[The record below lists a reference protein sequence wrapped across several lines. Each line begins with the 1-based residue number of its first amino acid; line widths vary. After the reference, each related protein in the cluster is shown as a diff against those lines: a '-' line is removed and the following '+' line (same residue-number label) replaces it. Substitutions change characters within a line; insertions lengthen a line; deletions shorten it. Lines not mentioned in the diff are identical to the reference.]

1 VRRNEAGR
9 CGETE
14 GTKKQR
20 NKEWDKTRRIDLSS
34 LQNLGGHVSDR
45 DIRGDCI
52 STDISIFVLELSER
66 SLTWFCYVGF

>member
-20 NKEWDKTRRIDLSS
+20 NKEWDKTRRIDLRS

-45 DIRGDCI
+45 DIR
-52 STDISIFVLELSER
+52 
-66 SLTWFCYVGF
+66 